1 MSTIAEFEYNQHPL
15 SEGMLRVT
23 QAIRPDFAIDNVRT
37 QLQSL
42 TEESRR

>member
-1 MSTIAEFEYNQHPL
+1 MSTIADFEYNQHPL

-23 QAIRPDFAIDNVRT
+23 QAIRPDFAIDNVRA

-42 TEESRR
+42 T